1 MSDRALD
8 SLLVVIV
15 RGMYRPWHDTIGT
28 GWHLAPVAQMAL
40 SEHLASYRP
49 MRAAA
54 IGTHLSTGTSQEH
67 RHLHTHTASNQM

>member
-8 SLLVVIV
+8 SSLVVIV
-15 RGMYRPWHDTIGT
+15 RGMYRPWHDMIGT

-40 SEHLASYRP
+40 SEHMASYSP

-54 IGTHLSTGTSQEH
+54 IGTHLRTGTSQEH
-67 RHLHTHTASNQM
+67 THTHTNSR